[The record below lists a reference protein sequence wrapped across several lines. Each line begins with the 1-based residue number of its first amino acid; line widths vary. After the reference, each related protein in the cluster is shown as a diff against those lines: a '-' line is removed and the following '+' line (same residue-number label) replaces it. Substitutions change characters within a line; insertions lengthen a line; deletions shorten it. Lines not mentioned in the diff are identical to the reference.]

1 MTKAWVLVLGMHRS
15 GTSATTGVLHSLGLS
30 LPEDLMTGRDDNH
43 EHYESV
49 SLTDAND
56 SILQL
61 IGGTW
66 VEPPALPPH
75 WEESPDL
82 AAVMRMAA
90 RTAGSAFPRAGV
102 AVWKDPRNSLLL
114 PYWARVLAPILGIV
128 LPWRDPLAVAR
139 SLEKR
144 DGIPVDEGLALWHR
158 YNESALRCSQGYE
171 VLVVNYDD
179 MVEDPVAVSSVAA
192 AWLERVVP
200 GLVVDGTG
208 VAAAAATVSPLL
220 RHESRGE
227 RIALPPGCEELK
239 LRLIELGSGR
249 GRLESVV
256 GSGRPAIAD

>member
-61 IGGTW
+61 MGGTW
-66 VEPPALPPH
+66 AEPPALLPH
-75 WEESPDL
+75 WEQSPDL
-82 AAVMRMAA
+82 AAVMRIAA
-90 RTAGSAFPRAGV
+90 RTAASAFPRSGV

-114 PYWARVLAPILGIV
+114 PYWARVLAPVLGIV

-144 DGIPVDEGLALWHR
+144 DGIPIDEGLVLWRH

-171 VLVVNYDD
+171 VLFVNYDD
-179 MVEDPVAVSSVAA
+179 MVEDPLALSTLAA

-200 GLVVDGTG
+200 GLAVDDTG
-208 VAAAAATVSPLL
+208 IAAAAETVSPSL

-227 RIALPPGCEELK
+227 QIVLPPGCDELK
-239 LRLIELGSGR
+239 ARLIELGSRG

-256 GSGRPAIAD
+256 GSGRPSLAD